1 MEYSVSTLKTN
12 TIQAAT
18 GTNISM
24 TSGHTLQPN
33 FHSSTVF
40 PAGMVVQTVIGNK
53 FTTKTQSTSTSY
65 TDLVS
70 LAITPKFSSS
80 VLKVCFYYAI
90 SGNHAVRLVRDSTT
104 VFQPTNTYLN
114 YDVDSYNQNTNV
126 SNSTRRTRAMSYID
140 SPAST
145 SAITYKWQVAS
156 YNAANGTGL
165 ILNELTGTTGSAYT
179 YMEIMEI
186 AQ

>member
-1 MEYSVSTLKTN
+1 MSTLKVNNLDTQTGSN
-12 TIQAAT
+12 IVVASGKVLSAA
-18 GTNISM
+18 
-24 TSGHTLQPN
+24 GHII
-33 FHSSTVF
+33 
-40 PAGMVVQTVIGNK
+40 QTVIGSK
-53 FTTKTQSTSTSY
+53 FTTQQQSTSTSY
-65 TDLVS
+65 ADVVS

-80 VLKVCFYYAI
+80 VIKVCFYYNV
-90 SGNHAVRLVRDSTT
+90 SGNHAIRLVRDSTT

-114 YDVDSYNQNTNV
+114 YDADSYGQTSHV
-126 SNSTRRTRAMSYID
+126 SDSTRRTIAMSYID

-156 YNAANGTGL
+156 YNAGNGTGL
-165 ILNELTGTTGSAYT
+165 MFNELTATTASAYT